1 MGSSSDPD
9 SDVDGDDLGDDG
21 YDQLYSDSDAD
32 DNDVPKWYENLPS
45 FGTCTIL
52 PKSEIEALRF
62 EAEKVLEHQPKAD
75 QKKSWITEIAKQG
88 TYSDKIAALTIKIQ
102 EDPLHNVGAL
112 QNLVGMVK
120 IGKKQQCS
128 LVIDSLTELFTRVLL
143 RTELLTFENQPLSE
157 LSKLDDLKQ
166 RKLLLSSW
174 LFEEKLKNL
183 YSSFVEALSTVGLDS
198 IPVNREK
205 SISALYKL
213 LLNSTECEMQI
224 IRYIVNKFGDTVHK
238 VASKAMYTMRLILK
252 HRPNLDQAIFEEVR
266 KLLFRSNIKQR
277 AQYYGICFLT
287 QIDTKVIAKEV
298 IELYLSFFKAC
309 VKTGAIDSRLI
320 GALLVGVNKSYPHV
334 KSGIQ
339 PEQIQ
344 TMYKIVHLA
353 PFNISLQALL
363 LIRQLENNDRYYC
376 ALYKKI
382 SDERLITTSHQA
394 ICIHLIYKSI
404 WDDNCTERMISF
416 MKRILQMCLYCP
428 VPMVS
433 GIFCMISRLM
443 KKHKGIIGKSRFE
456 EIKTE
461 IISKPPIILSNTLKD
476 EVEEEEKYFDV
487 QSNVTDSTETP
498 QKSSWYHLKAP
509 QVVIE
514 PEIPQAP
521 KEREVKNYYDY
532 TARNPKYAGG
542 EHAILGELIPLSR
555 HYHPTVATFA
565 SRIITGKSIYYD
577 GNPLA
582 DFTLLHFLDRFSF
595 KNPKKPREG
604 QGQENDELF
613 RSVGTSKK
621 HYVPKGLKSM
631 SVVSEEYL
639 SHEEKQ
645 IPLDEVFLYK
655 YLKQRPK
662 SKKSKKA
669 DENSD
674 EDGFSDVD
682 SVNSDDFNELLDGM
696 MGAKKKKKYDFSRGF
711 EKKSK
716 SKKAKNH
723 VEESESEDDNDD
735 EFIIPRKSKNLA
747 DLAVPAEKFAA
758 MLDAAGKKKSGGR
771 DDILVRDNAST
782 KQLDWEKKKSGG
794 KRKRLEDGRKNRKRH
809 RIQKR

>member
-1 MGSSSDPD
+1 MSSSDPD
-9 SDVDGDDLGDDG
+9 SDIDSVDGDDG
-21 YDQLYSDSDAD
+21 YDQLYSDSDVD
-32 DNDVPKWYENLPS
+32 DNDIPKWYESLPT
-45 FGTCTIL
+45 FGSCTKL
-52 PKSEIEALRF
+52 SASEIQALRF
-62 EAEKVLEHQPKAD
+62 EAEKVLEHQPQTN

-102 EDPLHNVGAL
+102 EDPLHNVNAI
-112 QNLVGMVK
+112 QNLVSMVK

-143 RTELLTFENQPLSE
+143 KTELLTFEHQPLSE

-183 YSSFVEALSTVGLDS
+183 YASFVEALSTVGLDS
-198 IPVNREK
+198 VPVNREK
-205 SISALYKL
+205 SISSMYKL
-213 LLNSTECEMQI
+213 LINSTECEMQI
-224 IRYIVNKFGDTVHK
+224 VRYLVNKFGDTVHK
-238 VASKAMYTMRLILK
+238 VASKAMYTLRLVLK
-252 HRPNLDQAIFEEVR
+252 HRPNLNQTIFEEVR

-287 QIDTKVIAKEV
+287 QIDTKEMAKEI

-334 KSGIQ
+334 LSGIQ

-344 TMYKIVHLA
+344 TMYKIVHLS

-363 LIRQLENNDRYYC
+363 LIRQLENNDRYYS

-382 SDERLITTSHQA
+382 FDERLITTSHQA

-404 WDDNCTERMISF
+404 WDDKCMERMVAF
-416 MKRILQMCLYCP
+416 MKRIFQMCLYCP
-428 VPMVS
+428 VPLVS
-433 GIFCMISRLM
+433 GLFCMTSRLM
-443 KKHKGIIGKSRFE
+443 KKHPGIIGKSKFE
-456 EIKTE
+456 EIKKEVIPKLPT
-461 IISKPPIILSNTLKD
+461 ILNDSIKEEFED
-476 EVEEEEKYFDV
+476 EDKYFDA
-487 QSNVTDSTETP
+487 QTNLTDSTQTP
-498 QKSSWYHLKAP
+498 QKSSWYHVKAP
-509 QVVIE
+509 QMVKE
-514 PEIPQAP
+514 PEISQVP
-521 KEREVKNYYDY
+521 KEREIKNYYDF
-532 TARNPKYAGG
+532 TARNPRFAGG
-542 EHAILGELIPLSR
+542 EHAILSELIPLSR

-565 SRIITGKSIYYD
+565 SRIIAGKSIFYD

-582 DFTLLHFLDRFSF
+582 DFTLIHFLDRFSF
-595 KNPKKPREG
+595 KNPKKPRER
-604 QGQENDELF
+604 EDNEELF
-613 RSVGTSKK
+613 RSVGTSRK

-639 SHEEKQ
+639 RHEEKQ

-662 SKKSKKA
+662 KNKK
-669 DENSD
+669 DENPD

-682 SVNSDDFNELLDGM
+682 SVNSDDFNDLLDGM
-696 MGAKKKKKYDFSRGF
+696 MGGKKKKKYDFSRGF
-711 EKKSK
+711 EKKTK
-716 SKKAKNH
+716 SKKVKQP
-723 VEESESEDDNDD
+723 VDESESDDEDD
-735 EFIIPRKSKNLA
+735 FIVPRKSKNLA
-747 DLAVPAEKFAA
+747 DLAVPAEEFAA

-771 DDILVRDNAST
+771 DDILVRDNASA
-782 KQLDWEKKKSGG
+782 KQLEWEKKKSGG

-809 RIQKR
+809 RL

>member
-9 SDVDGDDLGDDG
+9 SDIEGDDG

-32 DNDVPKWYENLPS
+32 DNDLPKWYESLPS
-45 FGTCTIL
+45 FGSCTKL
-52 PKSEIEALRF
+52 SASEIQALRF
-62 EAEKVLEHQPKAD
+62 EAEKVLEHQPQVD
-75 QKKSWITEIAKQG
+75 HKKSWITEIAKQG

-102 EDPLHNVGAL
+102 EDPLHNVVAL
-112 QNLVGMVK
+112 QNLVNMVK

-128 LVIDSLTELFTRVLL
+128 LVIDSLTELFSRVLL
-143 RTELLTFENQPLSE
+143 KTELLPFEHQPLSE

-166 RKLLLSSW
+166 RKQLLSSW

-183 YSSFVEALSTVGLDS
+183 YAGFVEALSTVGLDS
-198 IPVNREK
+198 VPVNREK
-205 SISALYKL
+205 SISAMYKL
-213 LLNSTECEMQI
+213 LVNSTECEMQI
-224 IRYIVNKFGDTVHK
+224 VRYLVNKFGDTVHK
-238 VASKAMYTMRLILK
+238 VASKAMYTLRLVLK
-252 HRPNLDQAIFEEVR
+252 NRPNLNFIIFEEVR

-287 QIDTKVIAKEV
+287 QIDTKEMAKDV

-334 KSGIQ
+334 RSGIQ
-339 PEQIQ
+339 PDQIQ

-363 LIRQLENNDRYYC
+363 LIRQLENNDRYYS

-404 WDDNCTERMISF
+404 WDDKCNERMVAF
-416 MKRILQMCLYCP
+416 MKRIFQMCLYCP
-428 VPMVS
+428 VPLVS
-433 GIFCMISRLM
+433 GIFCMASRLM
-443 KKHKGIIGKSRFE
+443 KKHKGIIGKSKFL
-456 EIKTE
+456 EIKVET
-461 IISKPPIILSNTLKD
+461 ISKPPVIINDVIKEEEEE
-476 EVEEEEKYFDV
+476 EVEEKYFDV
-487 QSNVTDSTETP
+487 QFNLTDTVQTS
-498 QKSSWYHLKAP
+498 QKSSWHHIKAP
-509 QVVIE
+509 QVPKE
-514 PEIPQAP
+514 PEVSEVP
-521 KEREVKNYYDY
+521 KEREIKNFYDY
-532 TARNPKYAGG
+532 TARNPRFAGG
-542 EHAILGELIPLSR
+542 EHAILTELIPLSR

-565 SRIITGKSIYYD
+565 SRIINGKSIYYD

-595 KNPKKPREG
+595 KNPKKPR
-604 QGQENDELF
+604 QGQKETEELF
-613 RSVGTSKK
+613 RSVGTSRK
-621 HYVPKGLKSM
+621 HYIPKGLKSM

-639 SHEEKQ
+639 RHEEKQ

-662 SKKSKKA
+662 QGKSKE
-669 DENSD
+669 ENHD

-682 SVNSDDFNELLDGM
+682 SVNSEDFNDLLDGM

-711 EKKSK
+711 EKKAK
-716 SKKAKNH
+716 SKKVKKQ
-723 VEESESEDDNDD
+723 VEESESDDDD
-735 EFIIPRKSKNLA
+735 DDFVVPRKSKNLA

-771 DDILVRDNAST
+771 DDILIRDNAST
-782 KQLDWEKKKSGG
+782 KQLEWEKKKTGG

-809 RIQKR
+809 RLQNR

>member
-1 MGSSSDPD
+1 MSSSETE
-9 SDVDGDDLGDDG
+9 SELEGDDG

-32 DNDVPKWYENLPS
+32 DIDLPKWYESLPS
-45 FGTCTIL
+45 FGNSTKL
-52 PKSEIEALRF
+52 SASEIEALRL
-62 EAEKVLEHQPKAD
+62 EAEKVLEHQPQTDK
-75 QKKSWITEIAKQG
+75 KKSWITEIAKQG

-102 EDPLHNVGAL
+102 EDPLHNIAAL
-112 QNLVGMVK
+112 QNLVHMVK

-143 RTELLTFENQPLSE
+143 KTELLPFEHQPLSE
-157 LSKLDDLKQ
+157 LSKVDDLKQ

-183 YSSFVEALSTVGLDS
+183 YSGFVEALSTVGLDS
-198 IPVNREK
+198 VPVNREK
-205 SISALYKL
+205 SISAMYKL
-213 LLNSTECEMQI
+213 LISSTECEMQI
-224 IRYIVNKFGDTVHK
+224 IKYLVNKFGDTVHK
-238 VASKAMYTMRLILK
+238 VASKAMYTLRLVLK
-252 HRPNLDQAIFEEVR
+252 HRSNLNLTVFEEVR

-287 QIDTKVIAKEV
+287 QIDTKEMAKEV

-334 KSGIQ
+334 RSGIQ
-339 PEQIQ
+339 SEQIQ

-363 LIRQLENNDRYYC
+363 LIRQLENNDRYYS

-382 SDERLITTSHQA
+382 FDENLITTSHQA

-404 WDDNCTERMISF
+404 WDDKCPERMVAF
-416 MKRILQMCLYCP
+416 MKRIFQMCLYCP
-428 VPMVS
+428 VPLVT
-433 GIFCMISRLM
+433 GIFCMSSRLM
-443 KKHKGIIGKSRFE
+443 KKHKGILGKSKFE
-456 EIKTE
+456 DVETE
-461 IISKPPIILSNTLKD
+461 IIPKPLAILNDKIKD
-476 EVEEEEKYFDV
+476 EEIEEEKYFDV
-487 QSNVTDSTETP
+487 QSNLTDSTEAP
-498 QKSSWYHLKAP
+498 LKSSWYHVKAP
-509 QVVIE
+509 QIIKEPQLIE
-514 PEIPQAP
+514 GP
-521 KEREVKNYYDY
+521 KEREIRNFYDY
-532 TARNPKYAGG
+532 TARNPRFSGG
-542 EHAILGELIPLSR
+542 EHAVLAELIPLSR
-555 HYHPTVATFA
+555 HYHPTVETFA
-565 SRIITGKSIYYD
+565 KRLISGKSIYYD

-595 KNPKKPREG
+595 KNPKKPRQG
-604 QGQENDELF
+604 QGEGEENQELF
-613 RSVGTSKK
+613 RSVGTSRK
-621 HYVPKGLKSM
+621 HYAPKGLKSM

-639 SHEEKQ
+639 RHEEKQ

-662 SKKSKKA
+662 QNKNV
-669 DENSD
+669 ENSD

-696 MGAKKKKKYDFSRGF
+696 MGTKKKKKYDFSRGF
-711 EKKSK
+711 EKEAK
-716 SKKAKNH
+716 SKKVKQPI
-723 VEESESEDDNDD
+723 EESESDDDNDD
-735 EFIIPRKSKNLA
+735 EFVVPRKSKNLA

-758 MLDAAGKKKSGGR
+758 MLDAAGKKKTGGR
-771 DDILVRDNAST
+771 DDILIRDNASS
-782 KQLDWEKKKSGG
+782 KQLEWEKKKSGG

-809 RIQKR
+809 RIQNR

>member
-1 MGSSSDPD
+1 MSSSETD
-9 SDVDGDDLGDDG
+9 SELDRDDG

-32 DNDVPKWYENLPS
+32 DIDLPKWYENLPT
-45 FGTCTIL
+45 FGNCTKL
-52 PKSEIEALRF
+52 SASEIEALRF
-62 EAEKVLEHQPKAD
+62 EAEKVLEHQPQAD

-102 EDPLHNVGAL
+102 EDPLHNIAAL
-112 QNLVGMVK
+112 QNLIHMVK

-143 RTELLTFENQPLSE
+143 KTELLPFEHQPLSE
-157 LSKLDDLKQ
+157 LSKVDDLKQ

-183 YSSFVEALSTVGLDS
+183 YSGFVEALSTVGLDS
-198 IPVNREK
+198 VPVNREK
-205 SISALYKL
+205 SISAMYKL
-213 LLNSTECEMQI
+213 LINSTECEMQI
-224 IRYIVNKFGDTVHK
+224 VKYLVNKFGDTVHK
-238 VASKAMYTMRLILK
+238 VASKAMYTLRLVLK
-252 HRPNLDQAIFEEVR
+252 HRSNLNLTIFEEVR
-266 KLLFRSNIKQR
+266 KLLFRSNINQR

-287 QIDTKVIAKEV
+287 QIDTKEMAKEV

-334 KSGIQ
+334 RSGIQ

-363 LIRQLENNDRYYC
+363 LIRQLENNDRYYS

-382 SDERLITTSHQA
+382 FDERLITTSHQA

-404 WDDNCTERMISF
+404 WDDKCTERMVAF
-416 MKRILQMCLYCP
+416 MKRIFQMCLYCP
-428 VPMVS
+428 VPLIT
-433 GIFCMISRLM
+433 GIFCMSSRLM
-443 KKHKGIIGKSRFE
+443 KKHKGITGKHIFEDVTTDTVPKPVPILNDTIKNE
-456 EIKTE
+456 EI
-461 IISKPPIILSNTLKD
+461 
-476 EVEEEEKYFDV
+476 EEEKYFDV
-487 QSNVTDSTETP
+487 QSNLTDSAETP
-498 QKSSWYHLKAP
+498 LKSSWHHIKAP
-509 QVVIE
+509 QVIKE
-514 PEIPQAP
+514 PQLPQGP
-521 KEREVKNYYDY
+521 KEREIRNYYDY
-532 TARNPKYAGG
+532 TARNPRFSGG
-542 EHAILGELIPLSR
+542 EHAVLAELIPLSR

-565 SRIITGKSIYYD
+565 NRIISGKSIYYD

-595 KNPKKPREG
+595 KNPKKPRQG
-604 QGQENDELF
+604 QGEENEELF
-613 RSVGTSKK
+613 RSVGTSRK
-621 HYVPKGLKSM
+621 HYTPKGLKSM

-639 SHEEKQ
+639 RHEEKQ

-662 SKKSKKA
+662 QNKKHV
-669 DENSD
+669 ENPD

-711 EKKSK
+711 EKEAKSK
-716 SKKAKNH
+716 RIKKPI
-723 VEESESEDDNDD
+723 EESESDDDNDD
-735 EFIIPRKSKNLA
+735 DDFVVPRKSKNLA

-771 DDILVRDNAST
+771 DDILIRDNASK

-794 KRKRLEDGRKNRKRH
+794 KRKRLDDGRKNRKRH
-809 RIQKR
+809 HVQNR

>member
-1 MGSSSDPD
+1 MSSESDPE
-9 SDVDGDDLGDDG
+9 DD

-32 DNDVPKWYENLPS
+32 ENDLPKWFENIPT
-45 FGTCTIL
+45 FGTCSKL
-52 PKSEIEALRF
+52 SAPEIQALRF
-62 EAEKVLEHQPKAD
+62 EAEKILEHQPKVD
-75 QKKSWITEIAKQG
+75 QKKTWITEIAKQG

-102 EDPLHNVGAL
+102 EDPLHNVAAL
-112 QNLVGMVK
+112 QNLVHMVK

-143 RTELLTFENQPLSE
+143 KTELLVFENQPLSE
-157 LSKLDDLKQ
+157 LSTVDDLKQ

-183 YSSFVEALSTVGLDS
+183 YTIFVEALSTVGLDS
-198 IPVNREK
+198 VPVNREK
-205 SISALYKL
+205 SISAMYKL
-213 LLNSTECEMQI
+213 LINSTECELQI
-224 IRYIVNKFGDTVHK
+224 VRYLVNKFGDTVHK
-238 VASKAMYTMRLILK
+238 VASKAMYTLRLVLK
-252 HRPNLDQAIFEEVR
+252 HRPNLNSVIFEEVR

-287 QIDTKVIAKEV
+287 QIDTKEIAKEV

-334 KSGIQ
+334 RTGIL

-344 TMYKIVHLA
+344 TMYKIVHLS

-363 LIRQLENNDRYYC
+363 LIRQLENNDRYYS
-376 ALYKKI
+376 ALYRKI
-382 SDERLITTSHQA
+382 FDDKMINTSHQA

-404 WDDNCTERMISF
+404 WDDKCIERMIAF
-416 MKRILQMCLYCP
+416 MKRIFQVCLYCP
-428 VPMVS
+428 VPLVS
-433 GIFCMISRLM
+433 GLFCMTSRLM
-443 KKHKGIIGKSRFE
+443 KKHMGIIGKSKFE

-461 IISKPPIILSNTLKD
+461 IISKPPAILSDAIKEED
-476 EVEEEEKYFDV
+476 IEEEKYFDV
-487 QSNVTDSTETP
+487 QTNINDSTQTT

-509 QVVIE
+509 QVISE
-514 PEIPQAP
+514 PEVP
-521 KEREVKNYYDY
+521 KAREIKNYYDY
-532 TARNPKYAGG
+532 TARNPRFAGG
-542 EHAILGELIPLSR
+542 EHAILAELIPLSR

-565 SRIITGKSIYYD
+565 SKIIAGKSIYYD

-595 KNPKKPREG
+595 KNPKKPRQG
-604 QGQENDELF
+604 QGEENEELF
-613 RSVGTSKK
+613 RSVGTSRK

-631 SVVSEEYL
+631 SVVSDEYL
-639 SHEEKQ
+639 RHEEKQ

-662 SKKSKKA
+662 PNKKV
-669 DENSD
+669 DENPD

-682 SVNSDDFNELLDGM
+682 SVNSEDFNDLLDGM
-696 MGAKKKKKYDFSRGF
+696 MGGKKKKKYDFSRGF

-716 SKKAKNH
+716 SSKKSKQPID
-723 VEESESEDDNDD
+723 ESESDDDDDN
-735 EFIIPRKSKNLA
+735 FIVPRKSKNLA

-758 MLDAAGKKKSGGR
+758 MLDAAGKNKSGGK

-782 KQLDWEKKKSGG
+782 KQLEWEKKKRTGG
-794 KRKRLEDGRKNRKRH
+794 KRKRLEDGRKNRKRN
-809 RIQKR
+809 RV

>member
-9 SDVDGDDLGDDG
+9 SDLEGDDE

-32 DNDVPKWYENLPS
+32 ENDLPKWYENLPTFGS
-45 FGTCTIL
+45 FTKLSTT
-52 PKSEIEALRF
+52 EIESLKL
-62 EAEKVLEHQPKAD
+62 EAEKILEHQPQVD
-75 QKKSWITEIAKQG
+75 RKKSWITEIAKQG
-88 TYSDKIAALTIKIQ
+88 TYSDKIAALTIKVQ
-102 EDPLHNVGAL
+102 EDPLHNISAL
-112 QNLVGMVK
+112 QNLISMVK

-128 LVIDSLTELFTRVLL
+128 LVIDSLTELFTKVLIK
-143 RTELLTFENQPLSE
+143 TELLNFEQQPLSE

-174 LFEEKLKNL
+174 LFEEKLKKL
-183 YSSFVEALSTVGLDS
+183 YSSYVEALSIVGLDS

-205 SISALYKL
+205 SITALYKL
-213 LLNSTECEMQI
+213 LVNSTECEIQI
-224 IRYIVNKFGDTVHK
+224 IRYLVNKFGDTVNK
-238 VASKAMYTMRLILK
+238 VASKAMYTLGLVLK
-252 HRPNLDQAIFEEVR
+252 HRPNLDKDIFEEVR

-277 AQYYGICFLT
+277 AQYYGVCFLT
-287 QIDTKVIAKEV
+287 QIDTKEIAKEV

-376 ALYKKI
+376 ALYRKI
-382 SDERLITTSHQA
+382 SDERLISTSHQA

-404 WDDNCTERMISF
+404 WDDKCMERMIAF

-443 KKHKGIIGKSRFE
+443 KKHKGIIGKSMFE
-456 EIKTE
+456 EIKNE
-461 IISKPPIILSNTLKD
+461 VIPKPPAILSNTLKE
-476 EVEEEEKYFDV
+476 EVEEEKYFDV
-487 QSNVTDSTETP
+487 QSNTTDSLQTP
-498 QKSSWYHLKAP
+498 QKSSWYHVKAP
-509 QVVIE
+509 QVIKE
-514 PEIPQAP
+514 PEIPQTS
-521 KEREVKNYYDY
+521 KEREVKHYYDY
-532 TARNPKYAGG
+532 TARNPKFAGG
-542 EHAILGELIPLSR
+542 EHAILAELIPLSR

-565 SRIITGKSIYYD
+565 SRIIAGKSIYYD

-595 KNPKKPREG
+595 KNPKQPRQG
-604 QGQENDELF
+604 QGEEKEELF
-613 RSVGTSKK
+613 RSVGTSRK
-621 HYVPKGLKSM
+621 HYIPKGLKSM

-639 SHEEKQ
+639 RHEEKQ

-662 SKKSKKA
+662 QDKKVH
-669 DENSD
+669 ENAD

-682 SVNSDDFNELLDGM
+682 SVNSDDFNDLLDGM
-696 MGAKKKKKYDFSRGF
+696 MGGKKKKKYDFSRGF

-716 SKKAKNH
+716 SKKVKKP
-723 VEESESEDDNDD
+723 VEESESDDDNND

-782 KQLDWEKKKSGG
+782 KQLDWEKRKSGG

-809 RIQKR
+809 QVQNR